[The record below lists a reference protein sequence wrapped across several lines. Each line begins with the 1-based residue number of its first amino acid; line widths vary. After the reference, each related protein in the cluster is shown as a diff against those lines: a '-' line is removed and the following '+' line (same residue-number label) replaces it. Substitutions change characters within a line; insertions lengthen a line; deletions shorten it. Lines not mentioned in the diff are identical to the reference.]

1 MTAPEFCEGH
11 DFAVGTLRWW
21 ASRLERGALE
31 RRTVAF
37 PLARV
42 KRWAAPAPA
51 PTQEPD
57 VGSALVVE
65 LGGARVTVPPGF
77 DRATFAAVIDL
88 LGARGAGR

>member
-21 ASRLERGALE
+21 ASRLERSALE

-42 KRWAAPAPA
+42 KRRAAPAQVPV
-51 PTQEPD
+51 
-57 VGSALVVE
+57 VGPALVVE

-77 DRATFAAVIDL
+77 DRATFEAVIEV
-88 LGARGAGR
+88 LGERGDGR

>member
-21 ASRLERGALE
+21 ASRLERSALE

-42 KRWAAPAPA
+42 ARRTASAP
-51 PTQEPD
+51 ESV
-57 VGSALVVE
+57 VGSALIVE
-65 LGGARVTVPPGF
+65 LGGARVTVVPGF
-77 DRATFAAVIDL
+77 DRATFEAVIEV
-88 LGARGAGR
+88 LGARGHVR